1 MRKNSYGKKL
11 KRGSP
16 ANKCAFK
23 YKGKFYTYYSLV
35 KGFSHSHTHAH
46 PSQIVGPHV
55 AASRYFRLTADH
67 HIFILRSFFICFF
80 FNFYM
85 SLHKIKPVTFPP
97 SLTRFVLLIRSSWE
111 RNYNS
116 EIASQNKNS
125 HSFCT
130 FDLLEI
136 LSEKTVW
143 NSIFISRVS
152 SAVDVLCMLRFDE
165 KTLCNVSIFFL
176 S

>member
-35 KGFSHSHTHAH
+35 KGFSHSHTHTRASILDRRSTCG
-46 PSQIVGPHV
+46 SQPILQIN
-55 AASRYFRLTADH
+55 SRSSHIYLTLVLH
-67 HIFILRSFFICFF
+67 LFLFQLFICHF
-80 FNFYM
+80 
-85 SLHKIKPVTFPP
+85 IKSSPVTFPP

-152 SAVDVLCMLRFDE
+152 SAVNVL
-165 KTLCNVSIFFL
+165 
-176 S
+176 